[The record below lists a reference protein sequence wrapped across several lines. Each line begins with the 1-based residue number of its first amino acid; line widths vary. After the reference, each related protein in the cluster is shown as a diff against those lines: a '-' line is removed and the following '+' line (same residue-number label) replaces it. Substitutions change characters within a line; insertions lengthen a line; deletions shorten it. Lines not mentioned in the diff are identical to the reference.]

1 MADSPASGTIVLVHG
16 AWADG
21 SCWHKIIL
29 PLWQHGLKVTAAS
42 IPLTSITDDVAAL
55 KRVLERTDGPVI
67 LVGHAYAGAVIA
79 AARDE
84 RVKSLVYIAALAP
97 DEGETVADVF
107 YRAKPHPNAPQLAAD
122 AHGFI
127 WMPEEGFS
135 NAVAHKAS
143 SDQTTILAA
152 VQRPI
157 ALKCIQERAPA
168 PAWKTKP
175 SWFLLAEEDRMI
187 NPETQRF
194 MAGRMNAIV
203 RSYRVDHS
211 PMLTAP
217 DLVIEVILEAVREAL
232 RLVDGGAAT
241 PSKSR

>member
-1 MADSPASGTIVLVHG
+1 MNSFLPDATVVLVHG

-29 PLWQHGLKVTAAS
+29 PLRRQGLKVTCAQ
-42 IPLTSITDDVAAL
+42 IPLTSLADDMAAL
-55 KRVLERTDGPVI
+55 ERVLGRTTGPVV
-67 LVGHAYAGAVIA
+67 LAGHAYGGAVIA
-79 AARDE
+79 APYDD
-84 RVKSLVYIAALAP
+84 RVKSLVYVAALAP

-107 YRAKPHPNAPQLAAD
+107 YRADPHPNAPQLAPD
-122 AHGFI
+122 EHGFI

-135 NAVAHKAS
+135 QAVAHKGSQEEAA
-143 SDQTTILAA
+143 IVAA

-157 ALKCIQERAPA
+157 ALKCIQEKAPA

-187 NPETQRF
+187 VPETQRY
-194 MAGRMNAIV
+194 MANRMGANI
-203 RSYRVDHS
+203 RPHPVDHS

-217 DLVIEVILEAVREAL
+217 DLVVEVILEAARQTL
-232 RLVDGGAAT
+232 R
-241 PSKSR
+241 